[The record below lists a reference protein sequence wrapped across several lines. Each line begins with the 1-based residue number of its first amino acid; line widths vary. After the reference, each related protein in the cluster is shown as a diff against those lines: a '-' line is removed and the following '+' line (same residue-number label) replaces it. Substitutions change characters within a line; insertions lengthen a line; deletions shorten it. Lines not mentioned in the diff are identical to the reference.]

1 MDATSLNFA
10 RLVFKTKMA
19 TAHQLPETLQKKK
32 NLPFNSI
39 WIFLIFF
46 LVAIL
51 ITTPSQLF
59 QWATS
64 WITSLWPFVTPGPL
78 TQLPWFRFWQLWLKS
93 RDHWLILCIDSCWLG
108 PAWSVL
114 TWKLPNE
121 PNKSSPWYNMGHIHY
136 KIDEISRSSWP
147 IFSSCNRTNQQ
158 IYKSSIFNLSTWERW
173 TIENFTP

>member
-46 LVAIL
+46 LVVIL

-59 QWATS
+59 Q
-64 WITSLWPFVTPGPL
+64 
-78 TQLPWFRFWQLWLKS
+78 
-93 RDHWLILCIDSCWLG
+93 
-108 PAWSVL
+108 
-114 TWKLPNE
+114 
-121 PNKSSPWYNMGHIHY
+121 
-136 KIDEISRSSWP
+136 
-147 IFSSCNRTNQQ
+147 
-158 IYKSSIFNLSTWERW
+158 
-173 TIENFTP
+173 